1 MNYAQYLQQGG
12 QTPSIEEQVASLVQ
26 AAIQGDRQANDQ
38 INQIMQAAE
47 QGDQKA
53 QQLAQLIQQVAQKL
67 QDELPEAM
75 KCGGKVRSKMKKAC
89 GGKVKAKVKKA
100 SCGKKMEKGGE
111 TPIKK
116 EAKGGKPCPCT
127 LHKVG
132 GKLIEIDCNGIP
144 VAKNGTKITKFESPS
159 GPVYGD
165 QRRYKNNRLYTFD
178 PQMGGWYAND
188 GLDNDEGVEEYM
200 AQFYQPKQTVNQINP
215 PLTSA
220 QADHLKQN
228 FMQGVLALDEQ
239 RRQREEEIRR
249 NDEATARVAEEKR
262 KAEEK
267 KNNQYGGLF
276 SGDLRSLQ
284 ARQAWV
290 RDNADYLR
298 SQGWADDEL
307 NGYKGQAALNLRL
320 ANQIAGAKNW
330 NDTKRARKVGEQ
342 VQNKVAESTSAPYE
356 IPNFTVTSPAEMTA
370 RFAGYGSANDV
381 LSLRNPSEEE
391 LKQQRAEEFIRTN
404 PQEIIAQ
411 RPRINYQRPDN
422 KRLDPRQAMYLPDE
436 KFRNWLEST
445 FTSTKQPPMRNG
457 YTDYSAFFRKQGGSL
472 NYAQYLNLK

>member
-12 QTPSIEEQVASLVQ
+12 QTPSIEEQVTSLVQ
-26 AAIQGDRQANDQ
+26 AAIQGDQQANDQ

-47 QGDQKA
+47 QGDKKA

-67 QDELPEAM
+67 QAKQPEAM
-75 KCGGKVRSKMKKAC
+75 KCGGKVRAKMKKAC

-111 TPIKK
+111 APIKK

-132 GKLIEIDCNGIP
+132 GKLIEVDCNGIP

-165 QRRYKNNRLYTFD
+165 QIRYKNNRLYTFD

-220 QADHLKQN
+220 QVNQLKQN
-228 FMQGVLALDEQ
+228 SLALDEQ

-249 NDEATARVAEEKR
+249 NDEVAARVAEEKR

-276 SGDLRSLQ
+276 SGNLRSLQ

-290 RDNADYLR
+290 KDNADYLR
-298 SQGWADDEL
+298 SQGWSDDEL

-330 NDTKRARKVGEQ
+330 NEAR
-342 VQNKVAESTSAPYE
+342 
-356 IPNFTVTSPAEMTA
+356 
-370 RFAGYGSANDV
+370 
-381 LSLRNPSEEE
+381 PSEEE
-391 LKQQRAEEFIRTN
+391 MERRRKEASRPLLGSVAKAPGIQQSILPQTLGYDKMGTDERFVKQGYTSRRPWTDAEIKN
-404 PQEIIAQ
+404 MDPAQ
-411 RPRINYQRPDN
+411 AI
-422 KRLDPRQAMYLPDE
+422 YLND
-436 KFRNWLEST
+436 RDYRRYLGQT
-445 FTSTKQPPMRNG
+445 FTNTKQLPVFSYDKNG
-457 YTDYSAFFRKQGGSL
+457 NVQQMDLSAFFKQGGSL
-472 NYAQYLNLK
+472 NYSQYLNLK